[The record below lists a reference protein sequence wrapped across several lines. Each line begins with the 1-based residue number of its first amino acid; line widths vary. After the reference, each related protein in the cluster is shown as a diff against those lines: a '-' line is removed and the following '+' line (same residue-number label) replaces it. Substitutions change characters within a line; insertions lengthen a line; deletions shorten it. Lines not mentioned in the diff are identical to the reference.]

1 MRLIPR
7 ETRFYDL
14 FAASAS
20 HLPTAAALLLEIV
33 DSPPAQRVGLAERLA
48 DVEHAG
54 DDATHEIMRALNT
67 SFISPFDR
75 EDIAQLAG
83 RLDDVLDFME
93 AAGDLTVLYR
103 IVDLPAGVREQV
115 NLLAEAARLTVEA
128 MPRLRTLRDLDSYWI
143 TINEIENRADSCYRA
158 LLANLFNANDMAD
171 LADLVTM
178 IKIKEVVDQLEA
190 AADAFEDVANV
201 IQSIAAKE
209 S

>member
-1 MRLIPR
+1 MRLIPK

-14 FAASAS
+14 FAASAG
-20 HLPTAAALLLEIV
+20 HLPTAAALLLQII
-33 DSPPAQRVGLAERLA
+33 DSTPEQRVGLAAQLA

-54 DDATHEIMRALNT
+54 DEATHEIMRALNT
-67 SFISPFDR
+67 SFITPFDR
-75 EDIAQLAG
+75 EDIAQLAS
-83 RLDDVLDFME
+83 RLDDVLDSME

-103 IVDLPAGVREQV
+103 IAELPAGVREQV
-115 NLLAEAARLTVEA
+115 NLLAEAAQLTVEA
-128 MPRLRTLRDLDSYWI
+128 MPRLKTLRDLDSYWI
-143 TINEIENRADSCYRA
+143 TINEIENRADTCYRA
-158 LLANLFNANDMAD
+158 LLAALFNSDGKTD